1 MSTTESPES
10 GVRGR
15 TRRAILGAAAS
26 LLARRRGATLAEIA
40 EAADVG
46 RSTLHRYFPDRDELM
61 RAVVDDSV
69 EAIGRSVE
77 DAAIGDGP
85 PLEAMRRLVA
95 AMVESGDRIMF
106 LWGDPRVLEEY
117 GPRARWGD
125 AAEEDC
131 EGDAARIA
139 DDPVLDLIRRGQA
152 EGVFDAELSP
162 EWIQHTLW
170 SLVFTG
176 VEDAD
181 KGLLP
186 RHGVTATVIRTFENG
201 IRPAAG

>member
-1 MSTTESPES
+1 MSTTETPES

-15 TRRAILGAAAS
+15 TRRAILSAAAS
-26 LLARRRGATLAEIA
+26 LLARRHGATLAEIA

-61 RAVVDDSV
+61 RAVVEDSL

-77 DAAIGDGP
+77 GAAIGDGP
-85 PLEAMRRLVA
+85 PLEGMRRLVA
-95 AMVESGDRIMF
+95 AMVEAGDRIMF
-106 LWGDPRVLEEY
+106 LWGDPRVLKEY
-117 GPRARWGD
+117 GP
-125 AAEEDC
+125 EPC
-131 EGDAARIA
+131 EGDEDYD
-139 DDPVLDLIRRGQA
+139 DDPVLRLIERGQA
-152 EGVFDAELSP
+152 EGVFDAEVSAA
-162 EWIQHTLW
+162 WIQHTLW
-170 SLVFTG
+170 ALVFTG

-201 IRPAAG
+201 IRPQA